1 MRLVALGL
9 TCAVLLSVS
18 TAAAQSV
25 VRTRGQAV
33 VYGEDDRVEA
43 ASAEGTTW
51 GELAARALVA
61 LVPTDRLGR
70 SDDEGWAYAADTV
83 AEEYGVCED
92 ERFAAQLSA
101 ATCSG
106 TLIAPDLVLTAA
118 HCVADQRECEA
129 FHYVFGYA
137 LDASGVLSP
146 PSDDDVYACR
156 SVVVSE
162 DRPASRLTLDYAVV
176 RLDRE
181 VAEPYAPAPMRADD
195 EPVAEGTEVALIG
208 FPSGAPA
215 KIAAGAE
222 VTDARTRARDYFRV
236 STDAFAGN
244 SGGAVFSR
252 EGEVLGVLVRGL
264 DDFVDDGDCRR
275 VRVLDTEDAG
285 EEVTATPWV
294 IRATCEALDARS
306 QPLPDFC
313 GALRCA
319 RNECATERP
328 DPPRE
333 WFCPSVLYGDG
344 VGCDCGCGAVD
355 PDCGGEGVVT
365 YGCEAGVPCGDATCG
380 DTTPATDAGTYAD
393 AGDAGD
399 AGEGSGS
406 GGGCATAPGDAPPA
420 ALWLLLALLA
430 RRRATCA
437 TPRA

>member
-51 GELAARALVA
+51 GELAARAVVA

-275 VRVLDTEDAG
+275 VRVLDPEDAG
-285 EEVTATPWV
+285 EEVTATPV
-294 IRATCEALDARS
+294 IRADAEASTRAASRSRSSVELSAR
-306 QPLPDFC
+306 
-313 GALRCA
+313 AERV
-319 RNECATERP
+319 RTER
-328 DPPRE
+328 RT
-333 WFCPSVLYGDG
+333 CPASGSASVLYGDG
-344 VGCDCGCGAVD
+344 VGRDAVAA
-355 PDCGGEGVVT
+355 PT
-365 YGCEAGVPCGDATCG
+365 R
-380 DTTPATDAGTYAD
+380 
-393 AGDAGD
+393 
-399 AGEGSGS
+399 
-406 GGGCATAPGDAPPA
+406 TAAARASSPTAARRLLRRGPA
-420 ALWLLLALLA
+420 ATRRPPPTRAPTPTRVMRATPERAGAAGLRHRAG
-430 RRRATCA
+430 RRALRRSAAARARQAARYCA